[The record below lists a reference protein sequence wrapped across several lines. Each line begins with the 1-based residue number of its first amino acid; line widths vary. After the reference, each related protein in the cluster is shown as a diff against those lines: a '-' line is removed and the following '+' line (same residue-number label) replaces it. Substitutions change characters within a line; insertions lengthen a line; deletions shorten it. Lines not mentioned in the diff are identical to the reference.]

1 MPRPRLFAALDR
13 SQDAELTLLTAP
25 AGAGKTLL
33 VASWLQARP
42 DAAVAWVSLDAADDD
57 PVRLWTYVC
66 EAIASVNRGAAHS
79 ALESLA
85 GAQPSVQMA
94 VDKLHNALAGLA
106 EPLILVLDNLDHIR
120 SRATVQS
127 LIYAIERMPET
138 TRIVGMSAGKGGSEF
153 GGLRGR
159 RKFVEIPFAELNFTA
174 GEAKDLLLADGGIVL
189 SDSDLTALMERTE
202 GWATGLTLAANGLAS
217 ASSQSAWISD
227 FSGADGPVADYLA
240 SEIIDKTDADTRRFL
255 LQTSELGT
263 FTADMCDVVLE
274 THNAKAK
281 LRELQK
287 TNLFLI
293 RLAKSGAWFR
303 YHPLLR
309 DLLREE
315 HERATPGKSI
325 AIRVDAAHW
334 LLRNGYLD
342 DAIDAIEAIPDPARV
357 ADLLVQDHMIFI
369 RSGHLNELMEYVDSL
384 PANEVAARPILAA
397 AGSLVTVLVG
407 RPPARRERL
416 ARMAE
421 RGAPDLPP
429 GDASYVL
436 AVVSMT
442 RALTTTFD
450 LGGAIKHAERAVEF
464 SREHFAE
471 LAVPALA
478 TLASNLYLAGDF
490 ARARAVAEEAMA
502 RPEAMERPHGLIQ
515 AHAVHSLTE
524 TSAGQIASGEA
535 EARHALGLAKQAGL
549 SEGYS
554 AGLAHQALGYAL
566 LLTQQPADAERDFQR
581 AETQLRSP
589 EPRLDH
595 VHALLLLADVRIARG
610 KLTTAAAELGQALEQ
625 LSAFT
630 DAGYLS
636 LLAHDVEGR
645 LKAARDGR
653 QRPPEP
659 PSPAEWAVLR
669 LLATDLSQREIADQL
684 FLSLN
689 TVKTHTA
696 NLYQKLGAHSRSEA
710 VAQGRA
716 AGLLNADEEQGEL
729 VVDVDDPLHIP
740 AQERREPPTP

>member
-1 MPRPRLFAALDR
+1 M
-13 SQDAELTLLTAP
+13 TAP

-33 VASWLQARP
+33 VTSWLQTRP
-42 DAAVAWVSLDAADDD
+42 EVAVAWMSLDPADDD
-57 PVRLWTYVC
+57 PVRLWTYIC
-66 EAIASVNRGAAHS
+66 EAIATVSRGAARS
-79 ALESLA
+79 ALESLK
-85 GAQPSVQMA
+85 GSQPSVQVA
-94 VDKLHNALAGLA
+94 IDRLHNSLASLA
-106 EPLILVLDNLDHIR
+106 KPLVLVLDNLDHVR
-120 SRATVQS
+120 SRTGRQS

-138 TRIVGMSAGKGGSEF
+138 TRIVGMSAGKWGSEF

-159 RKFVEIPFAELNFTA
+159 RKVVEIPSEELNFSMS
-174 GEAKDLLLADGGIVL
+174 EAKELLLAAGGIAL
-189 SDSDLTALMERTE
+189 SEADLAVLMERTE
-202 GWATGLTLAANGLAS
+202 GWATGLTLAAEGLAS
-217 ASSQSAWISD
+217 APSRGEWIRD

-240 SEIIDKTDADTRRFL
+240 SEVLDKTEAETRRFL
-255 LQTSELGT
+255 VQTSALDE
-263 FTADMCDVVLE
+263 FTASMCDAVFE
-274 THNAKAK
+274 TRISKAR

-303 YHPLLR
+303 YHPLLL

-315 HERATPGKSI
+315 HERMAPAEST
-325 AIRVDAAHW
+325 AMRVAAAHW
-334 LLRNGYLD
+334 LLQNGHVDEGIAALS
-342 DAIDAIEAIPDPARV
+342 AVPDPGRV
-357 ADLLVQDHMIFI
+357 ADLLVHDHMIFI
-369 RSGHLNELMEYVDSL
+369 RSGHLNDLMEWVDSL
-384 PANEVAARPILAA
+384 PSTEVASRPILAA
-397 AGSLVTVLVG
+397 AGSLVATLVG

-421 RGAPDLPP
+421 RGAPESPP
-429 GDASYVL
+429 ADASYVL

-450 LGGAIKHAERAVEF
+450 LGAAIEHAERAVEF

-515 AHAVHSLTE
+515 AHAVHSITE
-524 TSAGQIASGEA
+524 SSAGQIVSGEA
-535 EARHALGLAKQAGL
+535 EARHALALAKQVGL
-549 SEGYS
+549 SEAYS

-566 LLTQQPADAERDFQR
+566 LLTQHPAEAEREFGR
-581 AETQLRSP
+581 AESLLGAP
-589 EPRLDH
+589 EPSLLH
-595 VHALLLLADVRIARG
+595 AQALLSLADVRIARG
-610 KLTTAAAELGQALEQ
+610 KLTTAAAELGHALEQ

-636 LLAHDVEGR
+636 LLAQDVEGR
-645 LKAARDGR
+645 LIAARDGM

-696 NLYQKLGAHSRSEA
+696 NLYQKLGAHSRAEA
-710 VAQGRA
+710 VTQGRV
-716 AGLLNADEEQGEL
+716 AGLLNADDEEGEI
-729 VVDVDDPLHIP
+729 VVDVQDPLHIP
-740 AQERREPPTP
+740 AQERRKPQTP